1 MIKVKTNAIDI
12 SASFLE
18 MADAIEGVPT
28 VSFDWVADQSVNMMK
43 QLAPVDTGNLRR
55 GIKKVNSGRR
65 SAEIVSEA
73 PYSTPVDQGHKT
85 RQGTGKAP
93 GYKPKPGGKTHVEP
107 NPFFSSVV
115 GRIAG
120 NDLIRRANEDLN
132 KMITLK
138 ISKYRSRPSV

>member
-1 MIKVKTNAIDI
+1 MRVKSNALDI

-28 VSFDWVADQSVNMMK
+28 VSFDWVADQGVNMMR
-43 QLAPVDTGNLRR
+43 QLAPVDKGELKR
-55 GIKKVNSGRR
+55 GIRKVKTERR

-73 PYSTPVDQGHKT
+73 LYSTPVDQGHKT

-93 GYKPKPGGKTHVEP
+93 GYKPKKGGKSFVRP

-120 NDLIRRANEDLN
+120 GDLIRRANEDLGG
-132 KMITLK
+132 MISLK
-138 ISKYRSRPSV
+138 ISKYRNRALI